1 VQDGYHPTPTSEFAH
16 LMLPAAIWGEKEG
29 TYTNSERRVSKVNKA
44 VPPPG
49 EARSD
54 FDIFLSFAGT
64 LGVRD
69 EIFPGWSKPGDAF
82 EEWKKVSA
90 GRLCDYSGMTYRAIE
105 HHGGIQWPF
114 PAGATD
120 PDEPRRLY
128 ADGRF
133 QTDDGRAKL
142 IAADWE
148 PFPEQPNAEFPL
160 VLNTGRTVEHW
171 HTRTKTGKV
180 PILERLS
187 PNAWVEMNPRD
198 ARQLRLKP
206 QDKVDVVS
214 RRGRVRGVELR
225 VTETVAPGQIFV
237 PFHYAEANANQMTQS
252 AFDPFSREPNYKQSA
267 VRVERFVEGVA

>member
-1 VQDGYHPTPTSEFAH
+1 V
-16 LMLPAAIWGEKEG
+16 KE
-29 TYTNSERRVSKVNKA
+29 
-44 VPPPG
+44 
-49 EARSD
+49 
-54 FDIFLSFAGT
+54 
-64 LGVRD
+64 
-69 EIFPGWSKPGDAF
+69 EIFPGWTKPGDAF

-90 GRLCDYSGMTYRAIE
+90 GRLCDYSGMTYRDIE

-114 PAGATD
+114 PAGATGAGQT
-120 PDEPRRLY
+120 RRLY
-128 ADGRF
+128 EAGTF
-133 QTDDGRAKL
+133 QHDDGKAKL
-142 IAADWE
+142 IPSEWE
-148 PFPEQPNAEFPL
+148 PFPEQPNGEFPL

-198 ARQLRLKP
+198 ARSLRLKP

-267 VRVERFVEGVA
+267 VRVERSVDGVPS